1 MHKIAST
8 QQSEV
13 QIVAAEGP
21 WGGGVAGLTWLKRLE
36 TGPKRKFKMSTN
48 EQTKFHLQRIVN

>member
-8 QQSEV
+8 QQSAA
-13 QIVAAEGP
+13 QIVAMAA
-21 WGGGVAGLTWLKRLE
+21 WKRGLE